1 MVSKT
6 IGWGFESLLAC
17 QLSLPDPSFMTKVT
31 KFIREVLDELRR
43 ATWPWDPRER
53 GLKRYRELIDS
64 TVVVFIATLLL
75 AAWIS
80 LWDLILLS
88 FMRALNWC
96 SHNRFRRRLRPPARL
111 FSWPFPHPAINGT
124 SFTFFPA
131 RKARC
136 AIT

>member
-1 MVSKT
+1 
-6 IGWGFESLLAC
+6 
-17 QLSLPDPSFMTKVT
+17 MTKVT

-53 GLKRYRELIDS
+53 GLKKYRELIDS

-88 FMRALNWC
+88 FMRSLNW
-96 SHNRFRRRLRPPARL
+96 L
-111 FSWPFPHPAINGT
+111 FA
-124 SFTFFPA
+124 
-131 RKARC
+131 
-136 AIT
+136 

>member
-1 MVSKT
+1 
-6 IGWGFESLLAC
+6 
-17 QLSLPDPSFMTKVT
+17 MTKVT

-88 FMRALNWC
+88 FMRALNW
-96 SHNRFRRRLRPPARL
+96 L
-111 FSWPFPHPAINGT
+111 FA
-124 SFTFFPA
+124 
-131 RKARC
+131 
-136 AIT
+136 

>member
-1 MVSKT
+1 
-6 IGWGFESLLAC
+6 
-17 QLSLPDPSFMTKVT
+17 MTKVT

-53 GLKRYRELIDS
+53 GLKKYRELIDS

-88 FMRALNWC
+88 FMRALNW
-96 SHNRFRRRLRPPARL
+96 LLA
-111 FSWPFPHPAINGT
+111 
-124 SFTFFPA
+124 
-131 RKARC
+131 
-136 AIT
+136 

>member
-17 QLSLPDPSFMTKVT
+17 HLFSLSSPYIFMTRVT
-31 KFIREVLDELRR
+31 KFIREVTDELRR
-43 ATWPWDPRER
+43 ASWPWDPKER

-80 LWDLILLS
+80 LWDTVLVY
-88 FMRALNWC
+88 FMRGLNW
-96 SHNRFRRRLRPPARL
+96 LV
-111 FSWPFPHPAINGT
+111 
-124 SFTFFPA
+124 
-131 RKARC
+131 
-136 AIT
+136 